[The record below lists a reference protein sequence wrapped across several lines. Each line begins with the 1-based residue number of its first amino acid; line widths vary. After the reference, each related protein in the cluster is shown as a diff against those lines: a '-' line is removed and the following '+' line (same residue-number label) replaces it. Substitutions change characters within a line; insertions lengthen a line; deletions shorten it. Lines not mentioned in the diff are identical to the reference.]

1 MTGEGCK
8 ETPGIASGDGRPEA
22 LGFGAECI
30 GDAVRFR
37 LWAPKPKTVD
47 VVLTSAP
54 DKPLPMVRGAGG
66 WFELT
71 TRDARAGSRY
81 HYRIDGGLLVPDP
94 ASRFQPDDVHG
105 PSEVI
110 DPASFEWTNGGWSG
124 RPWEEAVVYELHIG
138 TFSPE
143 GTYQGAARLL
153 PRLADLGVTAIELMP
168 LADFPGRRNWGYD
181 GVLPF
186 APDSIYGRP
195 EDLKSLIEVAHGLGL
210 MVFIDVVYNHFG
222 PDGNYIAQYAPQFF
236 TDRHKTPWGQ
246 AINFDGE
253 GSREVRGYFRAN
265 ARYWLS
271 EYHCDGLRFDAIH
284 AIVDDSRPHIVAEL
298 ASAVSDLRAD
308 GRFIHLILE
317 NEENTAS
324 YLPHDGERDVHT
336 AQWNDDIHH
345 VLHRLLTDE
354 VSGYY
359 ADYAN
364 GACGLLGRCL
374 TEGFAYQGEQ
384 SPYRGTARGQ
394 NSKGLPLT
402 AFVSFLQNHDQIGNR
417 AFGERITELASPLRV
432 RSAMAIL
439 LLAPS
444 PPLLFMGQEF
454 GCAKPFLF
462 FCDFAADL
470 ARLVTEGRRRE
481 FARFPEFSDPKRR
494 ERIPDPNDDATFEA
508 SRLDWDAAETSE
520 GLAWLRFY
528 RDVLSCRRQ
537 HVVPHLK
544 AGGIR
549 ARDYRVLGDGVLRA
563 RWEFADGAELVL
575 TTNVGRTPMRSE
587 PEVGALIYTE
597 PGESGGSLPEELG
610 PWAVRWYLSEARM

>member
-1 MTGEGCK
+1 MTGKGRR
-8 ETPGIASGDGRPEA
+8 ETPEIVLGTGRPEV

-37 LWAPKPKTVD
+37 LWAPSPKTVD
-47 VVLTSAP
+47 LVLASTP

-66 WFELT
+66 WFELI
-71 TRDARAGSRY
+71 TRNARAGSRY

-110 DPASFEWTNGGWSG
+110 DPASFVWTDENWCG

-186 APDSIYGRP
+186 APDSVYGRP
-195 EDLKSLIEVAHGLGL
+195 EDLKSLIQVAHGLGL

-253 GSREVRGYFRAN
+253 GSREVRAYFRAN

-284 AIVDDSRPHIVAEL
+284 AIVDDSRPHIVQEL
-298 ASAVSDLRAD
+298 ALAVYDLRAD

-324 YLPHDGERDVHT
+324 YLQRDGERGVHT

-354 VSGYY
+354 ASGYY
-359 ADYAN
+359 ADYAT

-374 TEGFAYQGEQ
+374 TEGFAYQGER
-384 SPYRGTARGQ
+384 SSYRGTARGQ
-394 NSKGLPLT
+394 DSKGLPLT

-454 GCAKPFLF
+454 GCARPFLF
-462 FCDFAADL
+462 FCDFGAEL
-470 ARLVTEGRRRE
+470 AQLVTEGRRRE

-494 ERIPDPNDDATFEA
+494 ARIPDPHHDATFEA
-508 SRLDWDAAETSE
+508 SRLDWGAAETSE
-520 GLAWLRFY
+520 GLAWFQFY
-528 RDVLSCRRQ
+528 KNILMCRRQ
-537 HVVPHLK
+537 RVVPHLK
-544 AGGIR
+544 AGGIW
-549 ARDYRVLGDGVLRA
+549 ARDYRVLGDGGLRA
-563 RWEFADGAELVL
+563 RWAFADGAELVL
-575 TTNVGRTPMRSE
+575 MTNVGCTPMRCE
-587 PEVGALIYTE
+587 PEVGAPIYTE
-597 PGESGGSLPEELG
+597 PGESGTYPLDELG
-610 PWAVRWYLSEARM
+610 PWAVRWYLSEVRT